1 MENNKPKTYYCNNCE
16 DFKESMDM
24 HSREDG
30 ICKLCWSKEEDI
42 KNLKRSLGHDKEDQK
57 DREKNSEIKR

>member
-30 ICKLCWSKEEDI
+30 ICKLCWSKLEN
-42 KNLKRSLGHDKEDQK
+42 KRNLKRSIGYNK
-57 DREKNSEIKR
+57 